1 MMEEREEIPADSK
14 GLFPLATKEP
24 ETRAMRFNKEKP
36 VIFLTSRVHPGETPG
51 SFVLNG
57 LLDLLT
63 DIKSEQGRLL
73 RKHFVFKV
81 IPILNPD
88 GCSRGYYRLDSAAYN
103 LNRFYLNPSKQ
114 DHPTIWAAKKAI
126 IQQSEQYQGL
136 LMYVDFHAHASKKGG
151 FMFGNHMTD

>member
-1 MMEEREEIPADSK
+1 
-14 GLFPLATKEP
+14 
-24 ETRAMRFNKEKP
+24 MRFNKEKP

-57 LLDLLT
+57 FLDLVT

-73 RKHFVFKV
+73 RKHFVFKI

-88 GCSRGYYRLDSAAYN
+88 GCARGYYRLDTAAYN

-126 IQQSEQYQGL
+126 VQ
-136 LMYVDFHAHASKKGG
+136 
-151 FMFGNHMTD
+151 